1 MTSRQLQTDVCTS
14 IIMAFLGA
22 FVGPIR
28 PKLNNTWK
36 QLVGLAAAHD
46 TCYSNLGLAAAHDM
60 MHCILTLRSIL
71 ISTCGSTQRLFDR
84 FATHDLSVRR
94 GSSSNSR
101 YVRSSKHII
110 WWRYFQSHVPCSWS
124 EDCHGIVNHNPRPMV
139 REYFNPEINLW
150 SEDFH
155 GSCTRRFSC

>member
-1 MTSRQLQTDVCTS
+1 
-14 IIMAFLGA
+14 
-22 FVGPIR
+22 
-28 PKLNNTWK
+28 
-36 QLVGLAAAHD
+36 
-46 TCYSNLGLAAAHDM
+46 M

-110 WWRYFQSHVPCSWS
+110 HVL
-124 EDCHGIVNHNPRPMV
+124 DQKIVTASLIITHVLWLGSTLILKSICDQKIFMV
-139 REYFNPEINLW
+139 AAH
-150 SEDFH
+150 EDFH
-155 GSCTRRFSC
+155 ASCTHRREQFSHGCCIPTQIGSGALLLITFLPAQHMLLC